1 MTKCFLLNLVFCVT
15 LVATASWDSVAAAS
29 CDTVLEAVDPVLA
42 PNDPYAEVDV
52 LEDVLAIFLQWLDK
66 ILDSA
71 AAGHTSVIS
80 IWNH

>member
-1 MTKCFLLNLVFCVT
+1 MVIEMTKQFVLSLVLCVT
-15 LVATASWDSVAAAS
+15 LVAATGVDSDFAAP
-29 CDTVLEAVDPVLA
+29 CDAALEASEPCEEA
-42 PNDPYAEVDV
+42 SAFEE
-52 LEDVLAIFLQWLDK
+52 EDILAIFLQWLDR